1 MINLNALKEAKSTKI
16 TFTEVNRIVD
26 KELAKN
32 LRNRL
37 NVSQAVFATMMNVS
51 KKTVEAWEAGT
62 NPIKGGA
69 AVAIYL
75 LDKHIGLSRD
85 LIRME
90 VPEGENLS
98 FFPFAHVNKYF
109 RLPFDIE
116 EGEYAD
122 NYSPIRY
129 VLEKKPKSS
138 SCDYHRPG
146 ENII

>member
-16 TFTEVNRIVD
+16 TFADVNKIVD
-26 KELAKN
+26 KVLAKN
-32 LRNRL
+32 LRNKL

-90 VPEGENLS
+90 VPEDENPS
-98 FFPFAHVNKYF
+98 FFPFAHANKYF
-109 RLPFDIE
+109 LLPFDIE
-116 EGEYAD
+116 EAEYAD
-122 NYSPIRY
+122 NYSPTRY
-129 VLEKKPKSS
+129 VIETKPKSL
-138 SCDYHRPG
+138 SCDNRQLG
-146 ENII
+146 ENLI